1 MTVLV
6 MLLTVV
12 VGLLGLLV
20 VGLLRS
26 HAEILRS
33 LHELGVDLD
42 PNAGGVRSPVA
53 APVVRRTSSEL
64 GAPRAA
70 TDLAGVAPDGG
81 VVSIAVEGTDRFSL
95 LAFLTGTC
103 SSCHAFWD
111 AFGDDRALTVPAEAR
126 LVIVTKDPS
135 AESLSAVRRLAPYRV
150 PVLMSS
156 AAWDAYDVPVAPFF
170 VLVDGW
176 SSLVVGEGAANT
188 WDQVSS
194 MVAQALAD
202 DALDDRTASTAGRR
216 RSAAEREEHVD
227 AALFAAGIVP
237 GDSRLFPQS
246 ADAIDPWSHAEWLS

>member
-6 MLLTVV
+6 TLLTVV

-42 PNAGGVRSPVA
+42 PKTSAVRSPVA

-64 GAPRAA
+64 VAPRVA
-70 TDLAGVAPDGG
+70 TDLVGVTPDGG
-81 VVSIAVEGTDRFSL
+81 VVSIAVEDTDRFTL

-103 SSCHAFWD
+103 ASCHEFWN
-111 AFGDDRALTVPAEAR
+111 AFGNDRALTVPGEAR

-135 AESLSAVRRLAPYRV
+135 VESLSAVRRLAPQGV

-176 SSLVVGEGAANT
+176 SSHVVGEGAANT
-188 WDQVSS
+188 WEQVSS
-194 MVAQALAD
+194 MVSQALAD
-202 DALDDRTASTAGRR
+202 EALADRSSANLRR
-216 RSAAEREEHVD
+216 RGAAEREGHVD
-227 AALFAAGIVP
+227 AVLLAAGIVP
-237 GDSRLFPQS
+237 GDPRLFPQS
-246 ADAIDPWSHAEWLS
+246 ADDIDPWGRAEWPS